1 MQLQPSWRPQE
12 GHTERLR
19 FSSSAF
25 LDSPAFI
32 ISHAAADARAMKSST
47 CGSIDNLF
55 LSGDSSAGVGVRPV
69 VQLPTP
75 PIGYVGIELSR
86 R

>member
-1 MQLQPSWRPQE
+1 M
-12 GHTERLR
+12 RLR

-25 LDSPAFI
+25 LPSPAFV

-47 CGSIDNLF
+47 CGSIGNLF
-55 LSGDSSAGVGVRPV
+55 LRARSSAGVGVRPV
-69 VQLPTP
+69 IQLPTP
-75 PIGYVGIELSR
+75 PIGYVRVQLSR

>member
-12 GHTERLR
+12 GHTVRLR
-19 FSSSAF
+19 LSSSAF
-25 LDSPAFI
+25 LDSPAFV
-32 ISHAAADARAMKSST
+32 ISHAAADARAMRSST

-55 LSGDSSAGVGVRPV
+55 LRDRSSAGVGVRPV
-69 VQLPTP
+69 IQLPTP
-75 PIGYVGIELSR
+75 PIGYVRVELGR